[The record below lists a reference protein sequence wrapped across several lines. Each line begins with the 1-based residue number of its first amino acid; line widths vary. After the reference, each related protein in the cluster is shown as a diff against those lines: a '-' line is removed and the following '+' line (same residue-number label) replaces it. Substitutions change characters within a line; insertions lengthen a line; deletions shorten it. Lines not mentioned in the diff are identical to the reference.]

1 MMNANGNPPS
11 YQLYWSQTISNMCEE
26 GNSAA
31 CGLPTE
37 SVDGSDEQ
45 CKTTHQLVQANDW
58 AEEVGGWMGWE
69 DEQRVLMMIILVG
82 NSAGNIGSI
91 DGWTDD
97 NSLIHSGNCR
107 NSIRI
112 L

>member
-1 MMNANGNPPS
+1 
-11 YQLYWSQTISNMCEE
+11 
-26 GNSAA
+26 
-31 CGLPTE
+31 
-37 SVDGSDEQ
+37 
-45 CKTTHQLVQANDW
+45 
-58 AEEVGGWMGWE
+58 MGWE